1 MKKKKTGKKTKKAN
15 DNLKLLYL
23 FIGAVLLLG
32 AALYVLTTEEKTSV
46 LSRPIDKQSVNK
58 ESRKVAGQASP
69 TPTTLQGMPA
79 RPIAQGDNISPTSSL
94 PQLAFI
100 IDDIGFNEN
109 YLDLIDISV
118 PLTLAI
124 IPSTEYALSAA
135 SAGREAGLEI
145 MMHLPMQP
153 KGYPETDPGRWG
165 LLTNMQNEEIIRNL
179 NANFARLSDIKGVN
193 NHMGSSF
200 TEYAE
205 GMKIVL
211 KEIKK
216 RGLFF
221 VDSRTS
227 YRSKAYSIAR
237 DMGIKTAER
246 TIFLD
251 NVQTR
256 SAIIEQIVK
265 AVKAAK
271 EKGKAIAI
279 GHPSKATISTLAEIA
294 PHIIDE
300 GVELVFA
307 SAIVD

>member
-1 MKKKKTGKKTKKAN
+1 MKKKKAGKKSKKGN

-32 AALYVLTTEEKTSV
+32 AALYIFTTEEKSTV
-46 LSRPIDKQSVNK
+46 ISRPTDKESVNK
-58 ESRKVAGQASP
+58 EATVPAAAQQTVTQA
-69 TPTTLQGMPA
+69 MPVK
-79 RPIAQGDNISPTSSL
+79 PIVKADNISPASSL
-94 PQLAFI
+94 PKLAII

-109 YLDLIDISV
+109 YIDLINISV
-118 PLTLAI
+118 PLTLAV
-124 IPSTEYALSAA
+124 IPHTEYAVTAA
-135 SAGREAGLEI
+135 LAGREAGVEI
-145 MMHLPMQP
+145 MMHLPMEP
-153 KGYPETDPGRWG
+153 KGYPDADPGRWA
-165 LLTNMQNEEIIRNL
+165 LFRNMQREEIIKNL
-179 NANFARLSDIKGVN
+179 DANFARLSDVKGVN

-200 TEYAE
+200 TEYGE
-205 GMKIVL
+205 GMKVVL
-211 KEIKK
+211 EEIKK

-237 DMGIKTAER
+237 DMGVKSAER
-246 TIFLD
+246 SIFLD
-251 NVQTR
+251 NVQTK
-256 SAIIEQIVK
+256 SAISKQIAK

-294 PHIIDE
+294 PHILDD

-307 SAIVD
+307 SAIVE

>member
-1 MKKKKTGKKTKKAN
+1 MKKKKARKKSKKDN

-32 AALYVLTTEEKTSV
+32 AALYIFTTEEKSS
-46 LSRPIDKQSVNK
+46 LISRPPDK
-58 ESRKVAGQASP
+58 ESVKKEATV
-69 TPTTLQGMPA
+69 PTTAQQPVTQAMPA
-79 RPIAQGDNISPTSSL
+79 RPIVKGNNISPASSL
-94 PQLAFI
+94 PKLAII
-100 IDDIGFNEN
+100 IDDIGFNES
-109 YLDLIDISV
+109 YIDLINISV
-118 PLTLAI
+118 PLTLAV
-124 IPSTEYALSAA
+124 IPSTKHASVAA
-135 SAGREAGLEI
+135 QAGKAGGLEI
-145 MMHLPMQP
+145 MMHLPMEP
-153 KGYPETDPGRWG
+153 KGYPETDPGRWA
-165 LLTNMQNEEIIRNL
+165 LLANMEEEEIIRNL
-179 NANFARLSDIKGVN
+179 NVNFEMLPDVKGVN

-205 GMKIVL
+205 GMKVVL

-227 YRSKAYSIAR
+227 YRSRAYSIAR
-237 DMGIKTAER
+237 HMGIRSAER
-246 TIFLD
+246 AVFLD
-251 NVQTR
+251 NVQTKEAISVQI
-256 SAIIEQIVK
+256 SA

-271 EKGKAIAI
+271 EKGMAIAI

>member
-1 MKKKKTGKKTKKAN
+1 MKKKKAGKKPKKGN

-32 AALYVLTTEEKTSV
+32 AALYIFTVEEKSSV
-46 LSRPIDKQSVNK
+46 TGRPTDNESVNK
-58 ESRKVAGQASP
+58 EVADTATAQ
-69 TPTTLQGMPA
+69 PTTIQLIPS
-79 RPIAQGDNISPTSSL
+79 RPIAQGENISPASSL
-94 PQLAFI
+94 PRLAII
-100 IDDIGFNEN
+100 IDDIGFNES
-109 YLDLIDISV
+109 YIDLINISV
-118 PLTLAI
+118 PLTLAV
-124 IPSTEYALSAA
+124 IPSTKYAALAA
-135 SAGREAGLEI
+135 QAGNKGGMEI
-145 MMHLPMQP
+145 MMHLPMEP
-153 KGYPETDPGRWG
+153 KGYPETDPGRWA
-165 LLTNMQNEEIIRNL
+165 LLKKMQKDEIVRNM
-179 NANFARLSDIKGVN
+179 NANFDMLSDVKGVN

-205 GMKIVL
+205 GMKVVL

-237 DMGIKTAER
+237 DMGIKSAER
-246 TIFLD
+246 SIFLD
-251 NVQTR
+251 NVQTKEAI
-256 SAIIEQIVK
+256 SAQIAK

-279 GHPSKATISTLAEIA
+279 GHPSKATIATLAEIA
-294 PHIIDE
+294 PHILDE
-300 GVELVFA
+300 GVQLVFA